1 MPESHVQD
9 ITRVIQLAL
18 APAFLLTGVASLLN
32 VFTSRLARIV
42 DRTRVLESRADPDGD
57 VAAELVTLQ
66 ARGEIVRWSL
76 TFATGAALLV
86 SLVIGVAFLGFLLQA
101 NLSMVVAGLFVAAM
115 ASLTLALA
123 YFLREVTLAVGSL
136 EALLPSAILRSR
148 LRRRQ
153 AAPDDGGDD
162 GPLGGS

>member
-42 DRTRVLESRADPDGD
+42 DRTRVLESRGDADGD
-57 VAAELVTLQ
+57 VAEELVTLQ

-101 NLSMVVAGLFVAAM
+101 NLSVVVAALFVLAM

-123 YFLREVTLAVGSL
+123 FFLREVTLAVGSL

-148 LRRRQ
+148 LRRRP
-153 AAPDDGGDD
+153 ASGDGDD
-162 GPLGGS
+162 APLGGS